1 MKKGVV
7 FILLM
12 LTFASCS
19 TFSRMKYG
27 HIRKVPA
34 TPVEYS
40 AAYASTTEQQE
51 QIDSVH
57 TAGIVATPFTDSVQ
71 RATVIADSVVETVT
85 EDPIGLVSESDLL
98 TSCKPQTELPLRQRL
113 HTFLP
118 PDLQLFFAI
127 VFIFLALIAL
137 LMCIFVIPYMAG
149 GWVWILLAEI
159 IMLYSAWKLIITAI
173 AFLRGQFGKA
183 KSYEEQ

>member
-40 AAYASTTEQQE
+40 AAYAEVEQHE
-51 QIDSVH
+51 SKSSVD
-57 TAGIVATPFTDSVQ
+57 TAEITATPIVDSNTQ
-71 RATVIADSVVETVT
+71 TVTADSVVATVT
-85 EDPIGLVSESDLL
+85 EDQVTQVP
-98 TSCKPQTELPLRQRL
+98 TSNLRTDCQPQTERRLRLRL
-113 HTFLP
+113 QTSLP

-127 VFIFLALIAL
+127 VFIFLALLAL

-183 KSYEEQ
+183 KSYEEH

>member
-40 AAYASTTEQQE
+40 VADASIHQQE
-51 QIDSVH
+51 QSDSVH

-85 EDPIGLVSESDLL
+85 EDPIALVSESDFL
-98 TSCKPQTELPLRQRL
+98 TSCKPQTELPLRPRL
-113 HTFLP
+113 HSFLP